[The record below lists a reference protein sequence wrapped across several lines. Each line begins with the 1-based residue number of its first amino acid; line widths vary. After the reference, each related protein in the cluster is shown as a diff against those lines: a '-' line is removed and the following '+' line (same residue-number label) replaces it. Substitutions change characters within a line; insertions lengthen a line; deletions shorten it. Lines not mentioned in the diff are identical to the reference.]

1 MVKRILTYTS
11 NTYFLINEWI
21 KLFIDTVVP
30 IILMIIFASYVIN
43 SCNHQPILNSQKAGS
58 SVVMGVK

>member
-1 MVKRILTYTS
+1 MKRILTYTS

-43 SCNHQPILNSQKAGS
+43 SCNQPALTFKKAGS
-58 SVVMGVK
+58 SVVMGTK